1 MNIGVFE
8 EEWFSGI
15 SLTGDDTYTPDLIK
29 YAKEIL
35 KKKFPFDT
43 NQHVCKISV
52 NIGWNT

>member
-29 YAKEIL
+29 YAKEIF